1 MGDKKAFDKK
11 NIMDLFNLPL
21 SQVAFDQVLSI
32 QQVME
37 NSTREEQN
45 NDAWTYSGGSA
56 KFRPATTYKKK
67 KCLGIMK
74 LTQPLNGYGNHI
86 VNQNTSSFIGYS

>member
-1 MGDKKAFDKK
+1 MSVDLGRIVAHASCAVVIGPGSASVYIQMAKWATRKLLIKE

-45 NDAWTYSGGSA
+45 NDASTYSRGSA
-56 KFRPATTYKKK
+56 KFRPAAA
-67 KCLGIMK
+67 
-74 LTQPLNGYGNHI
+74 
-86 VNQNTSSFIGYS
+86 